1 MDFSQEWKLSFNIY
15 MLKEYL
21 NVGNKSFL
29 RKDREILFTGINN
42 FYEKILPKL
51 KEKGKYRLLSEIA

>member
-1 MDFSQEWKLSFNIY
+1 

-21 NVGNKSFL
+21 NVGSKSFL

-42 FYEKILPKL
+42 FFEKILLKL
-51 KEKGKYRLLSEIA
+51 KEKGK